1 MPQRIHRRSFTG
13 WLHGDDLKEKRER
26 ELWAK
31 QMQVTSLATYVV
43 GEVVGVA
50 MRSVVNKVIS
60 AELTDSD
67 SDGTVGS
74 DIEYEEAMDSEWDL
88 VAI

>member
-1 MPQRIHRRSFTG
+1 MPPRVRRRSFTG
-13 WLHGDDLKEKRER
+13 WLHGEDLKEKQER

-31 QMQVTSLATYVV
+31 QMQIRSLATYVV
-43 GEVVGVA
+43 GEIVDDAVRGVVH
-50 MRSVVNKVIS
+50 KVLTV
-60 AELTDSD
+60 ELTDGE

-74 DIEYEEAMDSEWDL
+74 DVKYEHAIDAEWDL

>member
-1 MPQRIHRRSFTG
+1 MTQRIRRHSFTG
-13 WLHGDDLKEKRER
+13 WLHGEDLEEKRER

-31 QMQVTSLATYVV
+31 QMQMRSLATYVV
-43 GEVVGVA
+43 GEVVDVAVRGVV
-50 MRSVVNKVIS
+50 RKVLT

-74 DIEYEEAMDSEWDL
+74 DVEYEHAIDAEWDL

>member
-1 MPQRIHRRSFTG
+1 MPSRVRRRSFHG
-13 WLHGDDLKEKRER
+13 WLHGEDLKEKRER

-31 QMQVTSLATYVV
+31 QMRIKSLATYVV
-43 GEVVGVA
+43 GEIVDEAVRGVVH
-50 MRSVVNKVIS
+50 KVLT
-60 AELTDSD
+60 AELTDSE

-74 DIEYEEAMDSEWDL
+74 DVEYEHAIDAEWDL